1 MHTNNND
8 DLNLNNS
15 HQAEMMEDNIEFCPS
30 NSIQQQFRKSSEVKQ
45 LTNEEE
51 LRKLQNEIQ
60 NLNIILNK
68 SRSQHY
74 ERAMLEKL

>member
-1 MHTNNND
+1 MNTNNND

-15 HQAEMMEDNIEFCPS
+15 HQAETMGDNVEFCPS

-45 LTNEEE
+45 LTKEEK

-60 NLNIILNK
+60 
-68 SRSQHY
+68 
-74 ERAMLEKL
+74 KLY